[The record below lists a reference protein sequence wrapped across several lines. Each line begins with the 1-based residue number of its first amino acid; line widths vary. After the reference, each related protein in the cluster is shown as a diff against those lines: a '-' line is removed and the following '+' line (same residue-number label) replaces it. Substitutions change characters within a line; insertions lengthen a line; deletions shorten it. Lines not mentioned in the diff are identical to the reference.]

1 MYRIP
6 CQLEGEEQAAL
17 FRWAQFQSGKYPEL
31 DLMFHIPNGGKRG
44 KAEAARFKAEGVKA
58 GVPDIFFPKAKWIET
73 KRPGG
78 GFDNRF
84 YCGLFVEMKRISGGT
99 VSAEQDRWLEEL
111 RRAGYAAEVARGW
124 EAAAAIILDYI
135 EGRYTPIYKT
145 KAEKEAKAC
154 L

>member
-78 GFDNRF
+78 GFDNWCPYRGTNLKTCDNA
-84 YCGLFVEMKRISGGT
+84 CGKPHKCE
-99 VSAEQDRWLEEL
+99 
-111 RRAGYAAEVARGW
+111 
-124 EAAAAIILDYI
+124 
-135 EGRYTPIYKT
+135 
-145 KAEKEAKAC
+145 
-154 L
+154 